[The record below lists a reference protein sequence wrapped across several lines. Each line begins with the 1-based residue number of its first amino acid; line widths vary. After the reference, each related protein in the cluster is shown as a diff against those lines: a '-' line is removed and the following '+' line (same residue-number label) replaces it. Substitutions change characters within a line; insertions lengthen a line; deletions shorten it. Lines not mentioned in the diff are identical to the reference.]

1 MADTIDWTL
10 LRKRIAQTEVVLPER
25 KRTRKDRTLEEL
37 EEYRRKE
44 RERNK
49 DYRERNPDK
58 VHERE
63 KRWRHDNPDKVRA
76 KKKRFYDAHKGDP
89 VWMEEHRRRNRE
101 YKLRKRLEKLNNVA

>member
-1 MADTIDWTL
+1 MADMIDWAL
-10 LRKRIAQTEVVLPER
+10 VRKRIAQTEVVLPKR
-25 KRTRKDRTLEEL
+25 KGTRKKRTPEDL

-76 KKKRFYDAHKGDP
+76 KKKRFYDAHKDDP

-101 YKLRKRLEKLNNVA
+101 YKLRKRLEKLNNAV